1 MKMYLTTPIRTVPKN
16 PGRAGAKANEHA
28 AAAAAAQIQRAA
40 VPANDPAAV
49 EVHTLQSR
57 IKKRDKENAALQ
69 KRVIELE
76 RELQESRAREVSVEL
91 VGVSKAIY
99 DPSEVVK
106 RNTRR
111 VDEDEDEEEPKDS
124 LLIDTA
130 YDSDREQTPRS
141 TTPLLSIPRVIRPL
155 PGYSYDQHEPLLQRG
170 ATRLMI
176 ETFNLEFNQ
185 DKGIFAWADSALY
198 KEFAG
203 PKMLKGHFWEIQLG
217 RRFDLD
223 EDDLDGSVFVE
234 GILED
239 VIMFPGKGGD
249 GAQWET
255 AEESPGIWVTQMVKT
270 ARNEEGSEESEEE
283 GDGEADGMEGD
294 REQLEQGIEGI
305 DEDMDEE
312 DELKDTPVFIDDGP
326 VLICP
331 GYDSSDD
338 DALDIEEM
346 EVDVC
351 GAESSDDVYM
361 VDGSSAAIE
370 ANVPDDLY
378 DADVTYE
385 VTEVAPQFAVDVNEN
400 QVQVNLNEADIDDD
414 LELTTFHYEDSDSAD
429 SDFDDD
435 ETLSGDE
442 EVLQQSSRFGWW
454 LPQMA

>member
-1 MKMYLTTPIRTVPKN
+1 
-16 PGRAGAKANEHA
+16 
-28 AAAAAAQIQRAA
+28 
-40 VPANDPAAV
+40 
-49 EVHTLQSR
+49 
-57 IKKRDKENAALQ
+57 
-69 KRVIELE
+69 
-76 RELQESRAREVSVEL
+76 
-91 VGVSKAIY
+91 
-99 DPSEVVK
+99 
-106 RNTRR
+106 
-111 VDEDEDEEEPKDS
+111 
-124 LLIDTA
+124 
-130 YDSDREQTPRS
+130 
-141 TTPLLSIPRVIRPL
+141 
-155 PGYSYDQHEPLLQRG
+155 
-170 ATRLMI
+170 MI

>member
-1 MKMYLTTPIRTVPKN
+1 MQVATSTIPAFVPNCPHSPFQPYLIMSLYNSRSAPDENVFDNPIRTVPN
-16 PGRAGAKANEHA
+16 NQGRAGAKANEHA
-28 AAAAAAQIQRAA
+28 AAAQVQRAA
-40 VPANDPAAV
+40 VPANDPAAE

-76 RELQESRAREVSVEL
+76 RELQESRARE
-91 VGVSKAIY
+91 
-99 DPSEVVK
+99 
-106 RNTRR
+106 

-155 PGYSYDQHEPLLQRG
+155 PGYSYDQYKALLQRG

-203 PKMLKGHFWEIQLG
+203 PKMLKGDFWKIQLG

-223 EDDLDGSVFVE
+223 EDDLNGSVFVE

-270 ARNEEGSEESEEE
+270 ASENEEGFEESEEE
-283 GDGEADGMEGD
+283 GDGEVDGTEGD
-294 REQLEQGIEGI
+294 EEQLDQGNEGI

-312 DELKDTPVFIDDGP
+312 DELKDTLVFIDDGP

-338 DALDIEEM
+338 NAFDIEEM

-361 VDGSSAAIE
+361 VDDPSAAIE

-414 LELTTFHYEDSDSAD
+414 LELTTSHYEDSDSAD

-442 EVLQQSSRFGWW
+442 EVL
-454 LPQMA
+454 